1 MLSHQWLISYC
12 PPLACVGQNSS
23 QPGHQ
28 GLPKFW
34 WEEHRSPSC
43 GVSKWR
49 GEPTCGVSPWRRGS
63 AQCSVFFGFTWIF
76 SPSPQ
81 FEGFPW
87 RNRTKLAWPPRFT
100 FKSSLSHKLV
110 TLELGRQE
118 FLMFFSFFLNL
129 FLKFLLVYWGPCISK
144 CEWEIIIGMGVKN
157 N

>member
-1 MLSHQWLISYC
+1 MRSVVCFSVLLESSP
-12 PPLACVGQNSS
+12 PPLSLRAFLEGTGQNWL
-23 QPGHQ
+23 GHL
-28 GLPKFW
+28 G
-34 WEEHRSPSC
+34 
-43 GVSKWR
+43 
-49 GEPTCGVSPWRRGS
+49 
-63 AQCSVFFGFTWIF
+63 
-76 SPSPQ
+76 
-81 FEGFPW
+81 
-87 RNRTKLAWPPRFT
+87 FT